1 LNEHFEQA
9 LFCGVFFFFPAPFF
23 FLKKFG
29 AKDGMQ
35 SSTGGAPFAFPSLS
49 PSMTTVLGATEF
61 LFEKCMKKK
70 KINRNQRATFH
81 SRRKKKTH
89 SAEQANKKERKKKK
103 KKKKVFFFFVQEPQ
117 APQAPQAPQDS
128 EKTLQEQAQTCVS
141 YPRVHL
147 GHCRTPA

>member
-70 KINRNQRATFH
+70 KKKIQQTGTSVPLFTPEKNTH
-81 SRRKKKTH
+81 THHPSERR
-89 SAEQANKKERKKKK
+89 ANKKGKKKK
-103 KKKKVFFFFVQEPQ
+103 KKKNPI
-117 APQAPQAPQDS
+117 PS
-128 EKTLQEQAQTCVS
+128 L
-141 YPRVHL
+141 L
-147 GHCRTPA
+147 